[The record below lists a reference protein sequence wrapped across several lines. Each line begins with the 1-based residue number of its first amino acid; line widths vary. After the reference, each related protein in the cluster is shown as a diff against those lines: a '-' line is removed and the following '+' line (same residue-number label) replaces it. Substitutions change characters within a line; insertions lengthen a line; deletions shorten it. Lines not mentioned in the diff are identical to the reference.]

1 MTGQP
6 DDQRHPLEAVLG
18 HRFKDQ
24 TLLTR
29 ALTHRSLVGMRKA
42 GGAVETDS
50 FANERLEFLG
60 DRVLGL
66 VIAELLFQRFTHEAE
81 GQLALRLAVL
91 VSAPTLARVAR
102 ASGMASVIR
111 MGPGQLAEDMDAVLA
126 DACEA
131 VLGAVY
137 LDGGLEPAGAFIR
150 SQWAAVVDESVAPP
164 KDSKS
169 TLQEWAQGRS
179 LPLPRYTVTSQD
191 GPAHAPN
198 FVVTVRVE
206 GHGEADGAG
215 RSKRIAEQAAALQLL
230 KTLKSQSRF

>member
-66 VIAELLFQRFTHEAE
+66 QSLNCFSNDSPMRPR
-81 GQLALRLAVL
+81 GNLRC
-91 VSAPTLARVAR
+91 
-102 ASGMASVIR
+102 G
-111 MGPGQLAEDMDAVLA
+111 
-126 DACEA
+126 
-131 VLGAVY
+131 
-137 LDGGLEPAGAFIR
+137 
-150 SQWAAVVDESVAPP
+150 
-164 KDSKS
+164 
-169 TLQEWAQGRS
+169 
-179 LPLPRYTVTSQD
+179 
-191 GPAHAPN
+191 
-198 FVVTVRVE
+198 
-206 GHGEADGAG
+206 
-215 RSKRIAEQAAALQLL
+215 
-230 KTLKSQSRF
+230 

>member
-111 MGPGQLAEDMDAVLA
+111 
-126 DACEA
+126 
-131 VLGAVY
+131 
-137 LDGGLEPAGAFIR
+137 
-150 SQWAAVVDESVAPP
+150 
-164 KDSKS
+164 
-169 TLQEWAQGRS
+169 
-179 LPLPRYTVTSQD
+179 
-191 GPAHAPN
+191 
-198 FVVTVRVE
+198 
-206 GHGEADGAG
+206 
-215 RSKRIAEQAAALQLL
+215 L
-230 KTLKSQSRF
+230 KTRGAH